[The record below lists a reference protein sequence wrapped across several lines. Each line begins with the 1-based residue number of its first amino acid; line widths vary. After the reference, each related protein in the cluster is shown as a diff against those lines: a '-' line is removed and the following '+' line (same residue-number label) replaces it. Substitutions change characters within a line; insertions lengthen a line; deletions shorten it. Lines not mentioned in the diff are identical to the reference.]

1 MTYTSSQLLSFETF
15 IAQYGDNARYELIDG
30 ELRDMS
36 PTGPHEAV
44 AGSIAGRIYV
54 EIFRIISTG

>member
-1 MTYTSSQLLSFETF
+1 MAYTTPKLLSLEEF
-15 IAQYGDNARYELIDG
+15 ISQHGDNTRYELIDG
-30 ELRDMS
+30 ELRDME

-54 EIFRIISTG
+54 EIFRDNFN